1 MSPGKKRAFVALASV
16 ALTVGALGSP
26 VVAQDE
32 EQTLVYALDGE
43 MTFLNNAN
51 NDVPTAE
58 ATQWIHSALYGYDDT
73 LTPVPN
79 LAKDYATVS
88 EDGLTWTIEVVD
100 NAFFQPTG
108 ERMTAQDVEFTY
120 RLANSPNCRFN
131 PQLCLAYVSVTPEGA
146 EESVP
151 VLQSVKALD
160 EDTVEFVLA
169 DKYAP
174 FASVI
179 LPSIF
184 IDSRKA
190 VRAAFEKFEE
200 ATSDIR
206 ERAVGELAAEIEE
219 AEDLVPLVERME
231 RILSRAEFTLPDRL
245 NFPATDDAGNPTG
258 ETDEAAYA
266 DAIALL
272 VLDLRDILQSDA
284 IDRIAAA
291 YQYLETSRAPVGLGP
306 FYVTEFRPGQDVT
319 AVKNPTYHLGA
330 SEIDRLVMPIIKD
343 DVAASAALKAGDLDW
358 KYSLTA
364 DALAQL
370 EGDPALKFARYPD
383 FGYFGLQYNLREG
396 RLFAEKAVR
405 QALAYCIDKEATVE
419 AATDGQG
426 VPVDADIPPA
436 SWAYNPDIPRFDN
449 DPEKAAELL
458 DEAGWTDED
467 GDGVRAK
474 DGRPLATTI
483 LVRAGKPD
491 RIKFMQLLAD
501 QAKDCGFDIGI
512 TEADFATVL
521 LPGLE
526 YPHVFPGT
534 SEPWDAYF
542 GGWQTSYDPDP
553 YAIWHSSQCTTEELP
568 DTYNYICFQNER
580 ADELIEA
587 GLKELDQDK
596 RAEIYQEF
604 EAILAEEQ
612 PYLFAWSDEAAEGV
626 NFVLQGGQPWDEETM
641 TSPTWFWELEKVRK
655 TTIN

>member
-1 MSPGKKRAFVALASV
+1 MSQGKKRAFVALASV

-43 MTFLNNAN
+43 MTFLNNAA

-58 ATQWIHSALYGYDDT
+58 ATQWIHSALYGYDQT

-79 LAKDYATVS
+79 LAKDFAQVS
-88 EDGLTWTIEVVD
+88 EDGLTWTIDLVD

-108 ERMTAQDVEFTY
+108 EKLTAKDVEFTY
-120 RLANSPNCRFN
+120 RIANSPNCRFN
-131 PQLCLAYVSVTPEGA
+131 PQLCLAYVTVTPEGSEEA
-146 EESVP
+146 VPILESVT
-151 VLQSVKALD
+151 AID
-160 EDTVEFVLA
+160 EDTVEFVIA
-169 DKYAP
+169 DVYAP
-174 FASVI
+174 WVSVI
-179 LPSIF
+179 LPGIF
-184 IDSRKA
+184 IDSRTA
-190 VRAAFEKFEE
+190 VRAAFEKFEA

-206 ERAVGELAAEIEE
+206 EKAVNELTTQIEE
-219 AEDLVPLVERME
+219 AEDLVPLIAEME
-231 RILSRAEFTLPDRL
+231 RILGKAELPMPDRV

-266 DAIALL
+266 DALALL
-272 VLDLRDILQSDA
+272 VLDLSDILQADA

-291 YQYLETSRAPVGLGP
+291 YQYLETARAPVGLGP

-383 FGYFGLQYNLREG
+383 FGYFGLQFNLREG
-396 RLFAEKAVR
+396 RLFSEKPVR

-426 VPVDADIPPA
+426 VPVWADIPPA
-436 SWAYNPDIPRFDN
+436 SWAYNPDIPKIDN
-449 DPEKAAELL
+449 DLDMAAQLL
-458 DEAGWTDED
+458 DEAGWTLAE
-467 GDGVRAK
+467 GESVRAR
-474 DGRPLATTI
+474 DGQPLATTI

-501 QAKDCGFDIGI
+501 QAKDCGFDITI

-534 SEPWDAYF
+534 SEAWDAYF
-542 GGWQTSYDPDP
+542 GGWGTSYDPDP
-553 YAIWHSSQCTTEELP
+553 YSIWHSSQCTTAELP

-587 GLKELDQDK
+587 GLKELDQEK

-604 EAILAEEQ
+604 EAILAEEL
-612 PYLFAWSDEAAEGV
+612 PYLFAWSDEASEGV
-626 NFVLQGGQPWDEETM
+626 NFALQGGEPWDEETM